1 MSTSKNNENIY
12 SETIKW
18 SKRNMLVYLISFL
31 FVIAFGQI
39 YALFSH
45 GIFSW
50 FMIFAFV
57 PLLIC
62 FLVWLAIW
70 LLSAKTNII
79 KKPDIVFQKCFNLS
93 AIILSIGCI
102 VQGVVDI
109 YGTTSRLISVYWI
122 VGLILL
128 AVALIYGI
136 AVLSFGKK
144 DE

>member
-18 SKRNMLVYLISFL
+18 SKRNMLVYLISSL

-39 YALFSH
+39 YEIFSH

-50 FMIFAFV
+50 FMILAFV
-57 PLLIC
+57 PLLVC

-70 LLSAKTNII
+70 LLSVKKHIK
-79 KKPDIVFQKCFNLS
+79 KKPDIIFQKCFNLS